1 MLYLAVCRCCNF
13 LMVASDVGLIK
24 ELISDHAEGSHK
36 LEMPLSVSETPIKDF
51 EELANIVRIRNRT
64 DILMLKQV
72 VKSPQFWNTFRN
84 QQKLAKAKPQPSPYF

>member
-51 EELANIVRIRNRT
+51 EEFANIVRVRNPT
-64 DILMLKQV
+64 DILMIKQA
-72 VKSPQFWNTFRN
+72 VKSPHFWNAFRN
-84 QQKLAKAKPQPSPYF
+84 PPKS